1 MTAIIAALAAVPRWV
16 WKLLAV
22 LLFAWLAYS
31 WAYERGAASREAEID
46 QWRAAAKAGVEANTA
61 NQATIADLRR
71 VNADWAKKCTFD
83 PAASGEAANKA
94 AENRDA
100 LPRDDQRR
108 QEERETM
115 IYDRDQTAAEWGR
128 TSVPAAVADRLRR

>member
-1 MTAIIAALAAVPRWV
+1 MSEIRNLNPECIWRNFDALTQVPRPSGHLEKV
-16 WKLLAV
+16 QQFLLD
-22 LLFAWLAYS
+22 F
-31 WAYERGAASREAEID
+31 
-46 QWRAAAKAGVEANTA
+46 AAKAGVEANTA

>member
-1 MTAIIAALAAVPRWV
+1 MTAIIAALGGIRATVFAGLLILALALAGIQTARLSSAQHERDDWRTAAQAG
-16 WKLLAV
+16 LA
-22 LLFAWLAYS
+22 
-31 WAYERGAASREAEID
+31 
-46 QWRAAAKAGVEANTA
+46 ANQT